1 MKKNNEKVTRQKRN
15 KRQRIMATV
24 VASIS
29 SVALL
34 TTATYAWFSLTNAAQ
49 VNQLT
54 LKAGTTGSLL
64 ISNSATDGFSEAI
77 DLELPSDCCLRPLS
91 TLNGTSF
98 HKPIYGT
105 DGVVE
110 SVNTT
115 AITNTEMDKMV
126 NKSEANGGW
135 IIKKTFYL
143 KANTKSELTQV
154 GIKLLA
160 PKNTESGTT
169 ITNGKDANDKPTK
182 GAEAI
187 RISFTCN
194 DVNNGITTKIFE
206 PNADATFAEADADQ
220 AELSGWSGISTIK
233 QSANHLFMPKNGS
246 TYTDYVSEEL
256 FRIPTNQ
263 AVEVTM
269 YIWLE
274 GADKECVN
282 KIVGNAI
289 NAQIRFISE
298 DMN

>member
-1 MKKNNEKVTRQKRN
+1 MKKNEGRTNGVKSK
-15 KRQRIMATV
+15 KQRIIATV
-24 VASIS
+24 AATVCSA
-29 SVALL
+29 ALL
-34 TTATYAWFSLTNAAQ
+34 TTATYAWFSLTNSAK

-64 ISNSATDGFSEAI
+64 ISNSATEGFSDAI
-77 DLELPSDCCLRPLS
+77 SLTLDEECCLRPLS
-91 TLNGTSF
+91 TLDGTSF
-98 HKPIYGT
+98 HKPVYGT

-110 SVNTT
+110 SVEVI
-115 AITNTEMDKMV
+115 AVTNTELDEMINETED
-126 NKSEANGGW
+126 NGGW
-135 IIKKTFYL
+135 LIKKTFYL
-143 KANTKSELTQV
+143 KATTKSELTEV

-160 PKNTESGTT
+160 PKNTDSGTAIDNAT
-169 ITNGKDANDKPTK
+169 GTN

-187 RISFTCN
+187 RVSFTY
-194 DVNNGITTKIFE
+194 NGTTKILE
-206 PNADATFAEADADQ
+206 PNADATFTEATTQ
-220 AELSGWSGISTIK
+220 ASLAGWSDVSTIK
-233 QSANHLFMPKNGS
+233 QGKNHLFSIDNGS

-282 KIVGNAI
+282 KIVGNTI
-289 NAQIRFISE
+289 NAEFRFISE

>member
-1 MKKNNEKVTRQKRN
+1 MKKNIEKITKQKRT
-15 KRQRIMATV
+15 KRQRVMATV
-24 VASIS
+24 VAAVS

-54 LKAGTTGSLL
+54 LRAGTTGSLL

-77 DLELPSDCCLRPLS
+77 DLDLPEDCCLRPLS

-110 SVNTT
+110 SVDTT
-115 AITNTEMDKMV
+115 PITSTTLDGMV

-143 KANTKSELTQV
+143 KANTKSELTEV

-169 ITNGKDANDKPTK
+169 IDNGSADTY

-187 RISFTCN
+187 RLSFTCK
-194 DVNNGITTKIFE
+194 DVNNNIVTKILE
-206 PNADATFAEADADQ
+206 PNADHTFIEAADQ
-220 AELSGWSGISTIK
+220 AALAGWSNLSTIK
-233 QSANHLFMPKNGS
+233 QSGTGYKFSNDNGTS
-246 TYTDYVSEEL
+246 YTDYVSEEL

>member
-160 PKNTESGTT
+160 PKNTES
-169 ITNGKDANDKPTK
+169 
-182 GAEAI
+182 
-187 RISFTCN
+187 
-194 DVNNGITTKIFE
+194 
-206 PNADATFAEADADQ
+206 
-220 AELSGWSGISTIK
+220 
-233 QSANHLFMPKNGS
+233 
-246 TYTDYVSEEL
+246 
-256 FRIPTNQ
+256 
-263 AVEVTM
+263 
-269 YIWLE
+269 
-274 GADKECVN
+274 
-282 KIVGNAI
+282 
-289 NAQIRFISE
+289 
-298 DMN
+298 

>member
-1 MKKNNEKVTRQKRN
+1 
-15 KRQRIMATV
+15 MATV

-77 DLELPSDCCLRPLS
+77 DLTLPENCCLRPLS
-91 TLNGTSF
+91 TTDGTSF

-115 AITNTEMDKMV
+115 AITAGDLENMIND
-126 NKSEANGGW
+126 SEANGGW
-135 IIKKTFYL
+135 LIKKTFYL
-143 KANTKSELTQV
+143 KANTKSELTEV

-169 ITNGKDANDKPTK
+169 IDNASADTY

-187 RISFTCN
+187 RISFTCT
-194 DVNNGITTKIFE
+194 DVDNNTVTKILE
-206 PNADATFAEADADQ
+206 PNADETFEKAATQ
-220 AELSGWSGISTIK
+220 ASLRGWSDVDTIK
-233 QSANHLFMPKNGS
+233 QSGTDYKFSNNDGTS
-246 TYTDYVSEEL
+246 YTDYVSEEL
-256 FRIPTNQ
+256 FRIPTNE
-263 AVEVTM
+263 AVAVTM

-282 KIVGNAI
+282 EIVGNAI

>member
-64 ISNSATDGFSEAI
+64 ISNYSDREFSDTV
-77 DLELPSDCCLRPLS
+77 DLGLKADTCLRPLT
-91 TLNGTSF
+91 TLNGTTF
-98 HKPIYGT
+98 YKPVYGT
-105 DGVVE
+105 NGVVE
-110 SVNTT
+110 RVNST
-115 AITNTEMDKMV
+115 AITDADLNGMA
-126 NKSEANGGW
+126 NLSESEGGW

-143 KANTKSELTQV
+143 KANTKSELKNV

-160 PKNTESGTT
+160 PKGTESGTK
-169 ITNGKDANDKPTK
+169 IINGKVNDISTK
-182 GAEAI
+182 GAEAV

-194 DVNNGITTKIFE
+194 DVNNGVTTKILE
-206 PNADATFAEADADQ
+206 PNADATFEGATAQVELADWDDVK
-220 AELSGWSGISTIK
+220 TIK
-233 QSANHLFMPKNGS
+233 QSS
-246 TYTDYVSEEL
+246 TDYKFTVTNNNSTTQEYVSEEL

-263 AVEVTM
+263 AVPVTM

-282 KIVGNAI
+282 SIVGNAI
-289 NAQIRFISE
+289 NAQFRFISE

>member
-77 DLELPSDCCLRPLS
+77 DLTLPENCCLRPLS
-91 TLNGTSF
+91 TTDGTSF

-115 AITNTEMDKMV
+115 AITAGDLENMIND
-126 NKSEANGGW
+126 SEANGGW
-135 IIKKTFYL
+135 LIKKTFYL
-143 KANTKSELTQV
+143 KANTKSELTEV

-169 ITNGKDANDKPTK
+169 IDNASADTY

-187 RISFTCN
+187 RISFTCT
-194 DVNNGITTKIFE
+194 DVNNNTVTKILE
-206 PNADATFAEADADQ
+206 PNADETFEKAATQ
-220 AELSGWSGISTIK
+220 KSLRGWSDVDTIK
-233 QSANHLFMPKNGS
+233 QSGTDYKFSNNDGTS
-246 TYTDYVSEEL
+246 YTDYVSEEL
-256 FRIPTNQ
+256 FRIPTNE
-263 AVEVTM
+263 AVAVTM

-282 KIVGNAI
+282 EIVGNAI